1 MNFVGLK
8 SILYELKLIASKT
21 STFPHSLFKGP
32 RGCFIAGTKVTLA
45 DYSCKNIEDL
55 VIGDQLLGFDDK
67 LPSGAT
73 RRLKPTTIT
82 NILKREVKDLVYIK
96 SDKHEV
102 WTTPEHPFLVRRS
115 GTNAWKLA
123 KTIWAQNNLH
133 NFETYER
140 TLEWR
145 RGWVLGVLLADGTFN
160 GKPTNKGLHKHF
172 GVHFYNKNKML
183 IDKYIELLQD
193 DWGFRPTVITKEQNK
208 YQVSLTSRPLCSF
221 LQKSVTLLMK
231 NSTLV
236 NKDFLRG
243 VIGGL
248 YDGDGTCEQT
258 RSPEIINT
266 SEPILNLSRNIIQ
279 ILGFTSYTKLKQPA
293 KIRDCF
299 GKVRKVKAVY
309 SLEIHNKSQFFG
321 TFLPFTKI
329 RYGQFYNTTMQQVLI
344 KKRFNSQHGFSQKRT
359 VVYNLTTTTNT
370 YIANGFPVH
379 NCGKTVL
386 SREIGRITHQ
396 RFIELNAPAL
406 DKKRLYVVLLNTKP
420 NDIIFIDEIHRL
432 TPVVEEILYQPME
445 SKMLTIPCGGRLM
458 TVPFVPF
465 TLIGAT
471 TRPALITKP
480 LLSRFKITI
489 DIPPYTTRDLARIIK
504 GKYQMTN
511 REALNIARHTLV
523 PREALNLAERTLA
536 LDMGVA
542 TGLTFLNFKDG
553 LSADERVY
561 LKQLAQGDS
570 HSIQSIASGMQL
582 ELDSITFL
590 EDRLFKLGYIEVTS
604 KGRQLT
610 YLGLAKARSL

>member
-32 RGCFIAGTKVTLA
+32 RG
-45 DYSCKNIEDL
+45 
-55 VIGDQLLGFDDK
+55 
-67 LPSGAT
+67 
-73 RRLKPTTIT
+73 
-82 NILKREVKDLVYIK
+82 
-96 SDKHEV
+96 
-102 WTTPEHPFLVRRS
+102 
-115 GTNAWKLA
+115 
-123 KTIWAQNNLH
+123 
-133 NFETYER
+133 
-140 TLEWR
+140 
-145 RGWVLGVLLADGTFN
+145 
-160 GKPTNKGLHKHF
+160 
-172 GVHFYNKNKML
+172 
-183 IDKYIELLQD
+183 
-193 DWGFRPTVITKEQNK
+193 
-208 YQVSLTSRPLCSF
+208 
-221 LQKSVTLLMK
+221 
-231 NSTLV
+231 
-236 NKDFLRG
+236 
-243 VIGGL
+243 
-248 YDGDGTCEQT
+248 
-258 RSPEIINT
+258 
-266 SEPILNLSRNIIQ
+266 
-279 ILGFTSYTKLKQPA
+279 
-293 KIRDCF
+293 
-299 GKVRKVKAVY
+299 
-309 SLEIHNKSQFFG
+309 
-321 TFLPFTKI
+321 
-329 RYGQFYNTTMQQVLI
+329 
-344 KKRFNSQHGFSQKRT
+344 
-359 VVYNLTTTTNT
+359 
-370 YIANGFPVH
+370 
-379 NCGKTVL
+379 CGKTVL

-523 PREALNLAERTLA
+523 PREALNLAERALA

>member
-1 MNFVGLK
+1 MNFIGLK
-8 SILYELKLIASKT
+8 SILYELKLVAKNHKP
-21 STFPHSLFKGP
+21 FPHTLFKGP

-73 RRLKPTTIT
+73 RRLKATTIT

-102 WTTPEHPFLVRRS
+102 WTTPEHPFLVRRN

-123 KTIWAQNNLH
+123 KTLWAQNNLH

-160 GKPTNKGLHKHF
+160 GKPTNKGLHKQF

-183 IDKYIELLQD
+183 IDKYIEFLQY
-193 DWGFRPTVITKEQNK
+193 DWGLRPTVIIKEQNK

-221 LQKSVTLLMK
+221 LQKAVTLLMQD
-231 NSTLV
+231 STLV

-279 ILGFTSYTKLKQPA
+279 ILGFTSYTKLNHPA
-293 KIRDCF
+293 QIRDCF
-299 GKVRKVKAVY
+299 GKVQKVKAVY

-344 KKRFNSQHGFSQKRT
+344 KKRFNSQHGFSQKKT

-386 SREIGRITHQ
+386 SRQVGLITGQ
-396 RFIELNAPAL
+396 RLVELNGPAL
-406 DKKRLYVVLLNTKP
+406 DKKRIYTVLLNTKA

-432 TPVVEEILYQPME
+432 NPVVEEILYQPME
-445 SKMLTIPCGGRLM
+445 SKLLTIPIGGRLA
-458 TVPFVPF
+458 TIKFVPF

-480 LLSRFKITI
+480 LLSRMKIII
-489 DIPPYTTRDLARIIK
+489 DIPPYTIRDLTRII
-504 GKYQMTN
+504 QLAFPLSN
-511 REALNIARHTLV
+511 RDALNIAQYTLV
-523 PREALNLAERTLA
+523 PREAKNLAERIVA
-536 LDMGVA
+536 LGMGVEK
-542 TGLTFLNFKDG
+542 GLVFLNYKDG
-553 LSADERVY
+553 LSAEERVY
-561 LKQLAQGDS
+561 LKFLTQGEQ
-570 HSIQSIASGMQL
+570 HSIQSIASGMQY
-582 ELDSITFL
+582 ELDSINFL
-590 EDRLFKLGYIEVTS
+590 EDRLFRLGYIEVTN

-610 YLGLAKARSL
+610 AYGMSKVRSL